1 MASNRRRPGVLAA
14 LALVLAALLP
24 LAAAAQQLPERAVR
38 RDIPLTNTIRRAF
51 AAGTRDSTGR
61 PGPKYWQTRVDY
73 RIEAKLDGPTSR
85 ITARQTTVVHNNSP
99 DPMRV
104 IVLRLDQNIFRANAA
119 RLSRPPEVT
128 EGVQITRLTVNGQP
142 IELTG
147 PPRPGSN
154 SVFGLDQTV
163 ATIQLASPVAS
174 GTTATLDL
182 DWSFRVTH
190 TPGSRGLRHGAL
202 GDSLVQVAQ
211 WYPRVTVYDDL
222 RGWDTE
228 PYLGSSE
235 FYNNF
240 GSFDVSLDVPA
251 GWIVGA
257 TGVLQ
262 NPEQVL
268 APAARQRLQQVPG
281 SDDVVTIVSAEE
293 RGPGAATAA
302 GDRLVWH
309 FKADSVADFAWG
321 ASPVYVWQA
330 TRVQVP
336 GGRTIPMNIYY
347 MRNRATAF
355 AQVPA
360 VGRHAVEF
368 YSRLWLPYAF
378 PQLTVLDGPELGMEY
393 PMLVMSGLGALD
405 HEIGHEWW
413 PMMVGVNETWY
424 GFMDEGFN
432 QYMNILSG
440 ADRAQRPPALDSLG
454 MRYGQTSGNEQEAPL
469 MWNANYGGP
478 MYRFQAYQKAPLM
491 LSSLGGVVGDSA
503 VWKAMSE
510 YAKTWEFKHP
520 SPWDF
525 AFFMNRAL
533 GQDLSWFWYYWLFT
547 TESSDGSI
555 QNVTT
560 SGNRTIVTVRQAGQ
574 MPDPVVLRLDFAAE
588 GPPIPAMKNLRMLS
602 ATSAVATFPV
612 EAWFDGRRTLDITL
626 DFGGR
631 RIEKVTYDPYGRF
644 PDRDPK
650 DNVWPRS

>member
-1 MASNRRRPGVLAA
+1 MATIRRGSGVLAA
-14 LALVLAALLP
+14 LLTAVLP

-61 PGPKYWQTRVDY
+61 PGPKYWQTAVDY
-73 RIEAKLDGPTSR
+73 RIEARLEIPGAR
-85 ITARQTTVVHNNSP
+85 IAARQSAVVHNQSP

-104 IVLRLDQNIFRANAA
+104 IVLRLDQNIFRADAV
-119 RLSRPPEVT
+119 RLTRPPEIT
-128 EGVQITRLTVNGQP
+128 DGFRFTRLAVNGQP
-142 IELTG
+142 LELTG

-163 ATIQLASPVAS
+163 ATIQLANPIAPGAS
-174 GTTATLDL
+174 ATLDL
-182 DWSFRVTH
+182 GWRFRVPH
-190 TPGSRGLRHGAL
+190 PPGSRGLRHGAL
-202 GDSLVQVAQ
+202 GDTLVQVAQ
-211 WYPRVTVYDDL
+211 WYPRVAVFDDL

-228 PYLGSSE
+228 PYLGASE
-235 FYNNF
+235 FYHNF

-268 APAARQRLQQVPG
+268 TAAAQQRLQQVPG
-281 SDDVVTIVSAEE
+281 TDDVVTVVGAEA
-293 RGPGAATAA
+293 RGPGIATAA
-302 GDRLVWH
+302 GERLVWR
-309 FKADSVADFAWG
+309 FRADSVADFAWG

-330 TRVQVP
+330 TRVQAP
-336 GGRTIPMNIYY
+336 GGRTIPMHIYF
-347 MRNRATAF
+347 MRDRASAF

-432 QYMNILSG
+432 SYMNILSG
-440 ADRAQRPPALDSLG
+440 ADRAQRPPRLDSLG

-478 MYRFQAYQKAPLM
+478 MYRFQAYQKAPLL
-491 LSSLGGVVGDSA
+491 LSSLGGIVGDTA
-503 VWKAMSE
+503 VWQAMSA
-510 YAKTWEFKHP
+510 YARAWQFKHP

-533 GQDLSWFWYYWLFT
+533 GRDLSWFWYYWLFT

-555 QNVTT
+555 RSVTT
-560 SGNRTIVTVRQAGQ
+560 SENRTTVTIQQAGQ
-574 MPDPVVLRLDFAAE
+574 MPAPVVLRVDFAAD
-588 GPPIPAMKNLRMLS
+588 GPAIRTPANGRLLD
-602 ATSAVATFPV
+602 ATSALVMYPV
-612 EAWFDGRRTLDITL
+612 DVWFNGSRSFDAVL

-631 RIEKVTYDPYGRF
+631 KIERITYDPFGRF

-650 DNVWPRS
+650 DNVWPR